1 VNREGRCSQEWAGSR
16 LVSLWQEHGDPSLR
30 DRVADAWIGAQAYRM
45 HAFAGLDLPAR
56 DASLTKLFW
65 SELDVALHETAL
77 DVLGPRAETDAA
89 WTDGYKW
96 RKHFGVP
103 FVQFEPLFGHQYSH
117 CWIDFRHRP
126 DNYLM
131 AKGISYF
138 ENSRRATLAQRAY
151 CIANPGGFSGYSSNV
166 WGITACDGPGF
177 GPYAGYN
184 ARGAPPAQNDDGTL
198 APTALGGSMPF
209 ASEVCL
215 PALRY
220 LYDQYRT
227 NIWFAYGYRDAFNL
241 TASWWDSDAIGIDE
255 GPIVIMVENYRTQK
269 VWQRFMQVLEVQ
281 RGLQSAGF
289 TNLPFVMTSIQK
301 NPGTGALTVSWPSS
315 INRSYQVEYS
325 PDLFLWMNSPTGYIT
340 ASQSISSWVDNGPPA
355 TDAMPALQPQRFY
368 RVYQFGAP

>member
-1 VNREGRCSQEWAGSR
+1 MG
-16 LVSLWQEHGDPSLR
+16 L
-30 DRVADAWIGAQAYRM
+30 GAATNP
-45 HAFAGLDLPAR
+45 L
-56 DASLTKLFW
+56 SSTNW
-65 SELDVALHETAL
+65 SS
-77 DVLGPRAETDAA
+77 
-89 WTDGYKW
+89 WTSGYQW
-96 RKHFGVP
+96 RTNYGYSY
-103 FVQFEPLFGHQYSH
+103 VQFPPLFGHQYSH
-117 CWIDFRHRP
+117 CWVDFRHIG
-126 DNYLM
+126 DAYMN
-131 AKGISYF
+131 AKNISYF

-151 CIANPGGFSGYSSNV
+151 CIANPGGFSGYSLNV

-227 NIWFAYGYRDAFNL
+227 NIWFSYGFRDAFNL

-255 GPIVIMVENYRTQK
+255 GPILVMIENYRNQS
-269 VWQRFMQVLEVQ
+269 VWQRFMQVPEVQ

-301 NPGTGALTVSWPSS
+301 NPGTGALTVSWPST

-325 PDLFLWMNSPTGYIT
+325 PDLFDWINSPTGYIT
-340 ASQSISSWVDNGPPA
+340 ASQSTSSWVDAGPPA
-355 TDAMPALQPQRFY
+355 TDSMPAVQPQRFY
-368 RVYQFGAP
+368 RVFKFGVP